1 MSLIPVSVLTGFL
14 GSGKTTL
21 LARALTRPELAQ
33 TAVIINE
40 FGEVGLDHLLIAR
53 SDESIVELNSGCLCC
68 TVRGD
73 LVNTLGELHDKR
85 ARGLIPAFDRVVV
98 ETTGLADPAPILHTL
113 MTEPHLMSCYRLD
126 GVITTVDAVN
136 GMATLD
142 RHEEA
147 VKQVAVADRLVITK
161 SDLPEAQCEALSE
174 RLAGINPGARVL
186 RAVKGELDPS
196 HFFDAGLYN
205 PENKSLDVRRW
216 LAEERYGQGGGSEGQ
231 HHEHAQDHDHGHDHA
246 DVNRHDD
253 RIRAFCITR
262 DRPISGANFSLFLEL
277 LTANRGPDLL
287 RMKGLVDIAERPGQP
302 AVIHGVQHILHPV
315 VWLDAW
321 PDDGTGPPDSGGG
334 GRRTRLVFITRD
346 LPAAWVERLLDALTG
361 QTPPGQTP
369 PDLGGDGEPL
379 APAGGVA

>member
-1 MSLIPVSVLTGFL
+1 MPLIPVSVLTGFL

-33 TAVIINE
+33 TAVIVNE

-53 SDESIVELNSGCLCC
+53 SDDSIVELNSGCLGC

-73 LVNTLGELHDKR
+73 LVNTLGELYDKR

-126 GVITTVDAVN
+126 GVITTVDAAN
-136 GMATLD
+136 GMDTLD

-147 VKQVAVADRLVITK
+147 VKQAAVADRLVITK
-161 SDLPEAQCEALSE
+161 SDLPEARDQALSE

-216 LAEERYGQGGGSEGQ
+216 LAEESYGQGESAEDR
-231 HHEHAQDHDHGHDHA
+231 HHHHAQDHEHGHDHGHDHA

-262 DRPISGANFSLFLEL
+262 DEPISGSNFSLFLEL

-287 RMKGLVDIAERPGQP
+287 RMKGIVDIAERPGQP

-321 PDDGTGPPDSGGG
+321 PDDGRG
-334 GRRTRLVFITRD
+334 RTRLVFITRD

-361 QTPPGQTP
+361 QSPSGQTP
-369 PDLGGDGEPL
+369 PDPGGDGEPL